1 MVMTNGKALV
11 WMSDDLRLEDNLALF
26 TAMSPDYDGYAVVR
40 VRPEA
45 RGRPPRTPYRIELE
59 DVAEQHLRQWFQTVG
74 ISFEVLD
81 SEDDSLA
88 QVCQKHECSIVIRN
102 ATDGTPIEEACRQ
115 AQEQELQRLRIPV
128 LTVNGERIRRKG
140 TGGEK
145 PLAPFLSEDATIEC
159 RTGHANHPISLLR
172 AFLER
177 LPTSDYQAGMWIP
190 GRDRDSTS
198 QLSTHLAAGTL
209 SIERAFVETAK
220 AEGAWHKANP
230 GQYKTIA
237 GASFR
242 YFRARL
248 EMRRGFLSGFSRYKE
263 RVPPVAPTPE
273 QAVWL
278 TAWREGRTGI
288 PMPDAAMRELTTTG
302 WINFRLRQLV
312 TSYAIQLLGLPP
324 HAVGGVLAELFDDY
338 EPGITWLQVGLNDGA
353 MMKERGPR
361 ILNPVKQ
368 GHDLDPDETYIRQWI
383 PELAALPIGYGHEP
397 WRHAD
402 SPLSPPLVDHKAAL
416 KAARANWES
425 RESLLRPPTLIGARL
440 ES

>member
-1 MVMTNGKALV
+1 MSMTNGKALV

-26 TAMSPDYDGYAVVR
+26 TATSPAYDGYAVVR

-45 RGRPPRTPYRIELE
+45 RGRPPRTPHRIELE
-59 DVAEQHLRQWFQTVG
+59 DAAEQHLRQGFQKVG
-74 ISFEVLD
+74 IAFEVLD

-88 QVCQKHECSIVIRN
+88 QVCQKHDCRIVIRN
-102 ATDGTPIEEACRQ
+102 AADGTSSEEACRQ
-115 AQEQELQRLRIPV
+115 VQEQELQRLGIPV
-128 LTVNGERIRRKG
+128 LTLNGERIRRKG

-145 PLAPFLSEDATIEC
+145 PIAPFLSEDATIDH
-159 RTGHANHPISLLR
+159 RPVDRPIALLS

-177 LPTSDYQAGMWIP
+177 LPTADYQAGMWIP

-209 SIERAFVETAK
+209 SLERAFVETAK
-220 AEGAWHKANP
+220 AERAWHKANP
-230 GQYKTIA
+230 GQYKTIS

-248 EMRRGFLSGFSRYKE
+248 EMRRGFLSGFSRYEE
-263 RVPPVAPTPE
+263 RVPPVAPTPD

-288 PMPDAAMRELTTTG
+288 PMPDAAMRELATTG

-324 HAVGGVLAELFDDY
+324 HAVGVVLAELFDDY

-383 PELAALPIGYGHEP
+383 PELAEIPIGYGHEP
-397 WRHAD
+397 WLHAD

-416 KAARANWES
+416 KTARANWES
-425 RESLLRPPTLIGARL
+425 RESLLRPPTLIKARL
-440 ES
+440 KS

>member
-1 MVMTNGKALV
+1 MTNGKALV

-26 TAMSPDYDGYAVVR
+26 TAMRPDYGSYAVVR

-45 RGRPPRTPYRIELE
+45 RGRPPRTPHRIELE
-59 DVAEQHLRQWFQTVG
+59 DAAEQHLRQGFQTVG
-74 ISFEVLD
+74 IAFEVLD
-81 SEDDSLA
+81 SKNDSLA
-88 QVCQKHECSIVIRN
+88 QVCQKHDCSIVIRN
-102 ATDGTPIEEACRQ
+102 AADGTPIEEACRQ
-115 AQEQELQRLRIPV
+115 AQEQELQRLGIPV
-128 LTVNGERIRRKG
+128 LSVNGERIRRKG
-140 TGGEK
+140 TNGEK
-145 PLAPFLSEDATIEC
+145 PLAPFLSEDATIE
-159 RTGHANHPISLLR
+159 RSRADHPISLLR

-209 SIERAFVETAK
+209 SLERAFVETAK
-220 AEGAWHKANP
+220 AERAWHKANP
-230 GQYKTIA
+230 GQYKTIE

-242 YFRARL
+242 YFKARL
-248 EMRRGFLSGFSRYKE
+248 EMRRGFLSGFSRYEE

-278 TAWREGRTGI
+278 TAWRDGRTGI

-324 HAVGGVLAELFDDY
+324 HAVGIVLAELFDDY

-368 GHDLDPDETYIRQWI
+368 GHDLDPNETYIRQWI
-383 PELAALPIGYGHEP
+383 PELAAIPIRYGHEP

-402 SPLSPPLVDHKAAL
+402 SPLSKPLVDHKAAL
-416 KAARANWES
+416 KNARANWKS
-425 RESLLRPPTLIGARL
+425 RESLLRPPILIEARL
-440 ES
+440 KS

>member
-1 MVMTNGKALV
+1 MDMTNGKALV
-11 WMSDDLRLEDNLALF
+11 WMFDDLRLEDNLALF
-26 TAMSPDYDGYAVVR
+26 TATSPNYDGYAVVR

-45 RGRPPRTPYRIELE
+45 RGRPPRTPHRMELE
-59 DVAEQHLRQWFQTVG
+59 DAAEQHLRQAFQAVG

-81 SEDDSLA
+81 SEDNSLA
-88 QVCQKHECSIVIRN
+88 QVCQKHDCSIVIRN
-102 ATDGTPIEEACRQ
+102 AADGTPIEEACRQ
-115 AQEQELQRLRIPV
+115 AQEQELQRLDIPV

-140 TGGEK
+140 KGGEK
-145 PLAPFLSEDATIEC
+145 PLVPFLSEDATIEQ
-159 RTGHANHPISLLR
+159 RRIDHPISLLR

-177 LPTSDYQAGMWIP
+177 LPTSDYKAGMWIP

-209 SIERAFVETAK
+209 SLERAFVETAK
-220 AEGAWHKANP
+220 AERAWHKANP

-242 YFRARL
+242 YFKARL
-248 EMRRGFLSGFSRYKE
+248 EMRRGFLSGFSRYEE

-324 HAVGGVLAELFDDY
+324 HAVGTVLAELFDDY

-383 PELAALPIGYGHEP
+383 PELAVLPIGYGHEP

-416 KAARANWES
+416 KTARANWES
-425 RESLLRPPTLIGARL
+425 RESLLRPPTLSEARL
-440 ES
+440 KS

>member
-1 MVMTNGKALV
+1 MTVTNGKALV

-26 TAMSPDYDGYAVVR
+26 TAMSSDYDGYAVVR

-45 RGRPPRTPYRIELE
+45 RSRPPRTPHRIELE
-59 DVAEQHLRQWFQTVG
+59 DTTEQHLRQWFQTVG

-81 SEDDSLA
+81 SDDRASLA
-88 QVCQKHECSIVIRN
+88 QVCQKHDCSIVIRN
-102 ATDGTPIEEACRQ
+102 AADGTPIEEACRQ
-115 AQEQELQRLRIPV
+115 AQERELHQLGIPV

-145 PLAPFLSEDATIEC
+145 QLAPFLSEDATIEC
-159 RTGHANHPISLLR
+159 QTRGADRPISLLR

-177 LPTSDYQAGMWIP
+177 LPTSSYQAGMWIP
-190 GRDRDSTS
+190 GRDRNSTS

-209 SIERAFVETAK
+209 SLERAFVETAK
-220 AEGAWHKANP
+220 AERAWHKANP
-230 GQYKTIA
+230 GQYKTTE

-242 YFRARL
+242 YFKARL
-248 EMRRGFLSGFSRYKE
+248 EARRGFLSGFSRYEE

-324 HAVGGVLAELFDDY
+324 HAVGVVLAELFDDY
-338 EPGITWLQVGLNDGA
+338 EPGIAIQSH
-353 MMKERGPR
+353 
-361 ILNPVKQ
+361 VK
-368 GHDLDPDETYIRQWI
+368 T
-383 PELAALPIGYGHEP
+383 
-397 WRHAD
+397 
-402 SPLSPPLVDHKAAL
+402 
-416 KAARANWES
+416 
-425 RESLLRPPTLIGARL
+425 
-440 ES
+440 

>member
-1 MVMTNGKALV
+1 MVVTNGKALV

-26 TAMSPDYDGYAVVR
+26 TAMSPNYDGYAVVR

-45 RGRPPRTPYRIELE
+45 RGRPPRTPHRIELE
-59 DVAEQHLRQWFQTVG
+59 DAAQQHLRQWFQTVG

-81 SEDDSLA
+81 SEDRSSLA
-88 QVCQKHECSIVIRN
+88 QVCQKHACRIAIRN
-102 ATDGTPIEEACRQ
+102 AANGTPIEEACRQ
-115 AQEQELQRLRIPV
+115 AQEQELQRLGIPI

-140 TGGEK
+140 TGREK
-145 PLAPFLSEDATIEC
+145 PLAPFLSENATIEY
-159 RTGHANHPISLLR
+159 RTRRTDHPISLLR

-190 GRDRDSTS
+190 GRERASTS
-198 QLSTHLAAGTL
+198 QLSTHLSAGTL
-209 SIERAFVETAK
+209 SLERAFVETAK
-220 AEGAWHKANP
+220 AERAWHKANP
-230 GQYKTIA
+230 GQYKTIE

-242 YFRARL
+242 YFKARL
-248 EMRRGFLSGFSRYKE
+248 EMRRGFISGFSRYEE

-312 TSYAIQLLGLPP
+312 TSYAIQRLGLPP
-324 HAVGGVLAELFDDY
+324 HAVGVVLAELFDDY

-383 PELAALPIGYGHEP
+383 PELAALPIGCGHEP
-397 WRHAD
+397 WLHAD
-402 SPLSPPLVDHKAAL
+402 SPMSPPLVDHKAAL
-416 KAARANWES
+416 NCES
-425 RESLLRPPTLIGARL
+425 ELGKSRVTFKPPTLI
-440 ES
+440 